1 MSVIVKGMKMPTAC
15 SQCPLFQEHDVI
27 DWCGYGCKK
36 ISRKITFKPDWCPLV
51 EIKPHGRLI
60 DKTELEKE
68 VCAGCD
74 SDCYGCAIGRAPTI
88 IEEES

>member
-1 MSVIVKGMKMPTAC
+1 MSVLIKGMEMPKCCAE
-15 SQCPLFQEHDVI
+15 CPLNHDAECYPYNRLV
-27 DWCGYGCKK
+27 CEEPYTKRG
-36 ISRKITFKPDWCPLV
+36 DWCPLV

-88 IEEES
+88 IEAEDGT